1 MRPTF
6 LYLTLAFV
14 SFGLV
19 ANAFAQSIIPAG
31 TLIRC
36 TLDEPN
42 FSSATA
48 SVEDPVVCSLKS
60 VQEFGRT
67 LWPRG
72 SYLEGHLAAEKEPG
86 HFAGKGYLKLEFDRI
101 GLPNTDIPVPL
112 KVVAAAGYKA
122 DRQGDIVGKGH
133 AKRDVAEWM
142 LPPLWPWKVLTLPA
156 RGPRPT
162 LKGEQQLTLRLMDD
176 VILPKMADA
185 RPTMDSGWHH
195 FGEPKEEN
203 YRQSQPQGS
212 VLSRASLTQIS
223 FPVVEPTRST
233 LIALKS
239 GNVLEVYS
247 YRTEVDQLLY
257 SLGDG
262 TRASSNVAD
271 VDWTRTSQL
280 NSERANAGLRSAR
293 LSNSSIP

>member
-1 MRPTF
+1 MRHIF
-6 LYLTLAFV
+6 LYLISAFI
-14 SFGLV
+14 SFGLAQTAV
-19 ANAFAQSIIPAG
+19 AQSIIPAG
-31 TLIRC
+31 TLIQC

-48 SVEDPVVCSLKS
+48 SVEDPVVCSLRS
-60 VQEFGRT
+60 VQEFGHS
-67 LWPRG
+67 LLPRG

-86 HFAGKGYLKLEFDRI
+86 HFAGKGYLRLEFDRI

-142 LPPLWPWKVLTLPA
+142 LPPLWPWKVITLPA

-162 LKGEQQLTLRLMDD
+162 LKGEEHLTLRLMDD
-176 VILPKMADA
+176 VIVPRMADA
-185 RPTMDSGWHH
+185 RSPAQDSGWHY
-195 FGEPKEEN
+195 FGEPKEQS
-203 YRQSQPQGS
+203 YRQSQPQNSSLLRTSFTPNQTTPLS
-212 VLSRASLTQIS
+212 VVQAR
-223 FPVVEPTRST
+223 RST

-239 GNVLEVYS
+239 GDVLEVLG
-247 YRTEVDQLLY
+247 YRTEESQLLY
-257 SLGDG
+257 FLSDG
-262 TRASSNVAD
+262 TRGASDVAD

-280 NSERANAGLRSAR
+280 NSERATAAVLESRR
-293 LSNSSIP
+293 Y